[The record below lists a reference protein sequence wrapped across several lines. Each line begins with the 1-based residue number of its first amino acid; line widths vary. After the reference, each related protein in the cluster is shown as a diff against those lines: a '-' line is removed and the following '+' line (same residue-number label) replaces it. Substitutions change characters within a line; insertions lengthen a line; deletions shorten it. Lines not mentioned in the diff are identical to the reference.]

1 MRAKYNIKDV
11 CWPKLNTLIQDFTS
25 PCQGWAAMYSLLCSL
40 SFMQQEVQ
48 YVKGLR
54 DAKVTIGL
62 SGRKHLT
69 HDICKLKE
77 YILRMY

>member
-1 MRAKYNIKDV
+1 
-11 CWPKLNTLIQDFTS
+11 
-25 PCQGWAAMYSLLCSL
+25 MYSLLCSL
-40 SFMQQEVQ
+40 SFMKQEVQ
-48 YVKGLR
+48 CVKGLR

-77 YILRMY
+77 YILLYACIGELLEIIA